1 LPHVGVF
8 RCKKYSLCSSFKSV
22 VVVVP
27 LPPLLEDDG
36 REKRRS
42 ETRKCAHARRI
53 AFFDSP
59 RVKDEHPDAR
69 ALFYE
74 EI

>member
-1 LPHVGVF
+1 V
-8 RCKKYSLCSSFKSV
+8 
-22 VVVVP
+22 
-27 LPPLLEDDG
+27 LLLLFLFFLFFSKTMDERNG
-36 REKRRS
+36 EAKREKARMQRAA
-42 ETRKCAHARRI
+42 KRRI

>member
-1 LPHVGVF
+1 MFLF
-8 RCKKYSLCSSFKSV
+8 
-22 VVVVP
+22 
-27 LPPLLEDDG
+27 LLFFSKTMGERNG
-36 REKRRS
+36 EAKREKARMQRAA
-42 ETRKCAHARRI
+42 KRRI

-74 EI
+74 EIQKKRELPLMFWC

>member
-1 LPHVGVF
+1 V
-8 RCKKYSLCSSFKSV
+8 
-22 VVVVP
+22 
-27 LPPLLEDDG
+27 LLLLFLFLLFSKTMGERNG
-36 REKRRS
+36 EAKQARMQRAAK
-42 ETRKCAHARRI
+42 RRI